1 MKGNEATVK
10 ENAELA
16 TLQIVNEMFERGIE
30 VLPVDIYKSD
40 AYKFLVEDGKIRLPF
55 SSLPG
60 VGGSFAKSL
69 QESGKNGK
77 YISMDE
83 ISTRTGA
90 SKTIVEM
97 MDELGLLKGIPKSS
111 QLSFF

>member
-1 MKGNEATVK
+1 
-10 ENAELA
+10 
-16 TLQIVNEMFERGIE
+16 
-30 VLPVDIYKSD
+30 
-40 AYKFLVEDGKIRLPF
+40 
-55 SSLPG
+55 LPG
-60 VGGSFAKSL
+60 VGESVAQGL